1 MRTLKAHE
9 DMKDQNEKL
18 SHSST
23 SLLLLKMWGENWMA
37 PLSPRLM
44 EDHFPMK
51 LKWPRKVRTLNLR
64 FVGWCGLKEYP
75 ASSQKI
81 ETN

>member
-23 SLLLLKMWGENWMA
+23 SLLLLKMWVENWTA